1 MIDCHAHISSDV
13 FDPDRDRVIER
24 AQQAGVNAIIAMS
37 ENLDDSRRVLQL
49 GRDYPGVLLPCIGI
63 HPDNFGD
70 DRQVPTD
77 EDIAEITF
85 MIRENRKAL
94 IGIGEVGL
102 DYWVARSKDHRLKQR
117 AFLRQ
122 MAEMAN
128 ELSLTLSVHCR
139 SAGRY
144 TLDLLAECGT
154 QKVMMHAF
162 DGKAGHALDAFQKY
176 GWIFSIPPSV
186 VRSVQKQ
193 RLVRLLPL
201 DALALESDS
210 PALGPDPA
218 LRNEPANLVLV
229 VQNIADIKK
238 ETAETVRLATTRNA
252 KSLFGPALASSLLRQ
267 VHV

>member
-13 FDPDRDRVIER
+13 FDPDRERVLER

-128 ELSLTLSVHCR
+128 ELSLPLSVHCR

-162 DGKAGHALDAFQKY
+162 DGKAGH
-176 GWIFSIPPSV
+176 
-186 VRSVQKQ
+186 
-193 RLVRLLPL
+193 
-201 DALALESDS
+201 ALALESDS